1 MIQEA
6 FARMS
11 GSVTQHM
18 ALALLH
24 FLWQG
29 MLVVLVLAWSTAK
42 DGQSIQ
48 ASIVRLAPYLYLC
61 F

>member
-1 MIQEA
+1 MIFQEA

-11 GSVTQHM
+11 ASGTQHV

-29 MLVVLVLAWSTAK
+29 MLVVLVLAWSTSLIPK
-42 DGQSIQ
+42 HPHIRD
-48 ASIVRLAPYLYLC
+48 
-61 F
+61 